1 MYTINRR
8 GFIIL
13 VGGSAMILPAAANAV
28 ETFPNRPI
36 RLLVPYPPGR
46 RTDIGGRVLGER
58 LGASLGQPIVV
69 DNHGG
74 AGGVLGTEIV
84 AKATP
89 DGYTLLLVPT
99 SHVINPSI
107 YAKLPYDTTK
117 DFAPITMVASA
128 AILMA
133 V

>member
-1 MYTINRR
+1 
-8 GFIIL
+8 L
-13 VGGSAMILPAAANAV
+13 QKLH
-28 ETFPNRPI
+28 E
-36 RLLVPYPPGR
+36 
-46 RTDIGGRVLGER
+46 
-58 LGASLGQPIVV
+58 SLGQPIVI
-69 DNHGG
+69 DNRGG
-74 AGGVLGTEIV
+74 AGGTIGTALA

-107 YAKLPYDTTK
+107 YARPSYDTEK

-133 V
+133 INPRVPASTIRDFVVACKAQPQAVANYGSAGVDRTLRGRGENGARDPIRTSGAH